1 MNKNISMH
9 QNISKQTGKRGDPK
23 NNIEKPE
30 EQSAQQ

>member
-1 MNKNISMH
+1 MH